1 MIKHLIKHQSPD
13 GRDDSPPGWWILLE
27 LLLVPLVAHS
37 GGYHLVDD
45 NPEPDWNK
53 IKLNKVWG
61 CLIRMSYL
69 VERSGERDP
78 V

>member
-13 GRDDSPPGWWILLE
+13 GRDDSPPGCWILLE
-27 LLLVPLVAHS
+27 LLLVPLVAHG
-37 GGYHLVDD
+37 GGYQLVDD

-53 IKLNKVWG
+53 IKLNKVRG
-61 CLIRMSYL
+61 FLIRMSHL
-69 VERSGERDP
+69 VERSGERGP